1 MVGAAVGFLSTKW
14 SAVCACKVLLVVAI
28 YRCEIAYVETNLIV
42 HVPCAAQTYGVA
54 VAGE

>member
-1 MVGAAVGFLSTKW
+1 MVGAAVGLLSTKW

-42 HVPCAAQTYGVA
+42 HVPCTAQTYRVA